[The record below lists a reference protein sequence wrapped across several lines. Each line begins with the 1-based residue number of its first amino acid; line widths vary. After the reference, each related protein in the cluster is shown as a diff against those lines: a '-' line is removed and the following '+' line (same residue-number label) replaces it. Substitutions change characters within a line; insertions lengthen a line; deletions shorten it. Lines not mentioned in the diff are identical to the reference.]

1 MYLKSIEVQGFKSFA
16 NKIVFDF
23 HNGIT
28 GIVGPNGSGKSNV
41 ADAVRW
47 VLGEQSAKQL
57 RGAKMED
64 VIFAGTQNRK
74 PVGFAYVAITLDNS
88 DHALPVEYD
97 EVTVSRRV
105 YRSGE
110 SEYKINGHSCRLRDV
125 TEMFYDT
132 GIGKEGYSIIGQG
145 QIDKILSGKPD
156 ERREL
161 FDEAA
166 GIVKFKRR
174 KSAAIKKLENERSN
188 LVRVNDILSELE
200 KQVGPLKQQSEK
212 AKEYLNYKTDL
223 KKYDVN
229 AFLLETDRIRK
240 ETAELNGRLKIVDD
254 DLEDSKSEYD
264 NTKSEYESAE
274 NQLNDI
280 NAQIDENSQTVSA
293 LELENQ
299 KLQGEINVFTE
310 QIKTFNANKQL
321 HSERLLDIE
330 KDKQNKNNSVKE
342 LREQYNDLNTEL
354 SEYNDKLAAI
364 NDTAKALNAEIEG
377 ISGQIDNRQNSI
389 YDNLTEQS
397 TIKAENQKFV
407 TMLEQLEI
415 KKSELTSHI
424 IKGKSDESAQKQ
436 VIKSLTAELDNAV
449 GKLEDINNSIEESNT
464 SVTQLKAEIA
474 EKNSELD
481 KLTQNYHREKSRLES
496 LINITE
502 RYDGYGNSIKKIME
516 LKDSNPGILGV
527 IADIV
532 KVEKQYETAIET
544 ALGGTIQN
552 IVTDKESTAKEL
564 IGYLKQNKLGRA
576 TFLPLNAIHAR
587 NTLENEACINEKGVI
602 GVASNLVRV
611 SFEYEGLA
619 KYLLGRI
626 LVVDNIDNALLIAKK
641 YKYTLRIVTLEGEQL
656 NPGGSMTG
664 GAFRNSSN
672 LLGRRREIEEL
683 KQSVSNTNKQITQE
697 KAAVADLRNQVA
709 KYREALDSYN
719 KLLRETHIRKNTIDV
734 NLKQADLK
742 LSEIIASYGDDI
754 KEQASID
761 SEILKISE
769 SRNQVSGNLN
779 LLDNQNEAARKEIEN
794 LGKTLEAKKSEEAA
808 VALKIENLK
817 ISHSSIEQKASFI
830 NENIERLCKELDNLE
845 EEKTSIQEKI
855 SETKELVSAKQ
866 ADIELVKNS
875 IEESERKIT
884 AIGEKL
890 EDLRA
895 AKEKVNAS
903 HKEFFKKREE
913 LNEKIILLEKDS
925 MRLHNQYDRL
935 EESYD
940 SLVDYMWNEYELTY
954 SYALELKSDE
964 LNNINDIRKQI
975 NILKAAIKKLGDVNV
990 NAIEEYKSVS
1000 ERYEFM
1006 KTQHDDMIE
1015 AEESLMKVIE
1025 ELDEGMRTQFTA
1037 KFEEIKVEFDKVFK
1051 ELFGGGRGTI
1061 ELVEG
1066 EDDATKAIRRAVIA
1080 QLLSSSQESL
1090 AQWPDADVWCSMQI
1104 SLDNL
1109 LSSLE
1114 KIGCFVLRKGAI
1126 ESYYQFAPSTTYDEK
1141 PTKAVEETSNL
1152 QDQSEAYIR
1161 EKYGDIIR
1169 ALEFVALT
1177 KKVDESFAVK
1187 KELLSELA
1195 LVIGMLPRISDTK
1208 ELYAAIKQAKGNN
1221 DSLFTYD
1228 PINENGRLGVN
1239 VSIKSE
1245 IIDVSGFPFRIFCG
1259 DNVNDVV
1266 ERTIC
1271 CSLA

>member
-240 ETAELNGRLKIVDD
+240 ETAELNDRLKIVDD

-264 NTKSEYESAE
+264 NTKSEYEAAE

-293 LELENQ
+293 LELESQ

-342 LREQYNDLNTEL
+342 LREQYNNLNTEL

-855 SETKELVSAKQ
+855 GETKELVSAKQ

-1066 EDDATKAIRRAVIA
+1066 EDILEAGILIISQPPGKKLQNMM
-1080 QLLSSSQESL
+1080 QLSGG
-1090 AQWPDADVWCSMQI
+1090 
-1104 SLDNL
+1104 
-1109 LSSLE
+1109 E
-1114 KIGCFVLRKGAI
+1114 K
-1126 ESYYQFAPSTTYDEK
+1126 
-1141 PTKAVEETSNL
+1141 
-1152 QDQSEAYIR
+1152 
-1161 EKYGDIIR
+1161 
-1169 ALEFVALT
+1169 ALT
-1177 KKVDESFAVK
+1177 AIALLFAIQNLKPSPFCLLDEIEAALDDSNVGRYANYLHKLTKHTQFIVITHRRGTMSAADRLYGITMQEKGVSTLVSVDLIENDLNDRK
-1187 KELLSELA
+1187 KES
-1195 LVIGMLPRISDTK
+1195 
-1208 ELYAAIKQAKGNN
+1208 
-1221 DSLFTYD
+1221 
-1228 PINENGRLGVN
+1228 
-1239 VSIKSE
+1239 
-1245 IIDVSGFPFRIFCG
+1245 
-1259 DNVNDVV
+1259 
-1266 ERTIC
+1266 
-1271 CSLA
+1271 

>member
-264 NTKSEYESAE
+264 NTKSEYEAAE

-330 KDKQNKNNSVKE
+330 KDKQNKNNAVKE

-855 SETKELVSAKQ
+855 GETKELVSAKQ

-1025 ELDEGMRTQFTA
+1025 ELDEGMRAQFTA

-1066 EDDATKAIRRAVIA
+1066 EDILEAGILIISQPPGKKLQNMM
-1080 QLLSSSQESL
+1080 QLSGG
-1090 AQWPDADVWCSMQI
+1090 
-1104 SLDNL
+1104 
-1109 LSSLE
+1109 E
-1114 KIGCFVLRKGAI
+1114 K
-1126 ESYYQFAPSTTYDEK
+1126 
-1141 PTKAVEETSNL
+1141 
-1152 QDQSEAYIR
+1152 
-1161 EKYGDIIR
+1161 
-1169 ALEFVALT
+1169 ALT
-1177 KKVDESFAVK
+1177 AIALLFAIQNLKPSPFCLLDEIEAALDDSNVGRYANYLHKLTKHTQFIVITHRRGTMSAADRLYGITMQEKGVSTLVSVDLIENDLNDRK
-1187 KELLSELA
+1187 KES
-1195 LVIGMLPRISDTK
+1195 
-1208 ELYAAIKQAKGNN
+1208 
-1221 DSLFTYD
+1221 
-1228 PINENGRLGVN
+1228 
-1239 VSIKSE
+1239 
-1245 IIDVSGFPFRIFCG
+1245 
-1259 DNVNDVV
+1259 
-1266 ERTIC
+1266 
-1271 CSLA
+1271 

>member
-280 NAQIDENSQTVSA
+280 NTQIDENSQTVSA

-464 SVTQLKAEIA
+464 SVTQLKAEIT

-855 SETKELVSAKQ
+855 GETKELVSAKQ

-1066 EDDATKAIRRAVIA
+1066 EDILEAGILIISQPPGKKLQNMM
-1080 QLLSSSQESL
+1080 QLSGG
-1090 AQWPDADVWCSMQI
+1090 
-1104 SLDNL
+1104 
-1109 LSSLE
+1109 E
-1114 KIGCFVLRKGAI
+1114 K
-1126 ESYYQFAPSTTYDEK
+1126 
-1141 PTKAVEETSNL
+1141 
-1152 QDQSEAYIR
+1152 
-1161 EKYGDIIR
+1161 
-1169 ALEFVALT
+1169 ALT
-1177 KKVDESFAVK
+1177 AIALLFAIQNLKPSPFCLLDEIEAALDDSNVGRYANYLHKLTKHTQFIVITHRRGTMSAADRLYGITMQEKGVSTLVSVDLIENDLNDRK
-1187 KELLSELA
+1187 KES
-1195 LVIGMLPRISDTK
+1195 
-1208 ELYAAIKQAKGNN
+1208 
-1221 DSLFTYD
+1221 
-1228 PINENGRLGVN
+1228 
-1239 VSIKSE
+1239 
-1245 IIDVSGFPFRIFCG
+1245 
-1259 DNVNDVV
+1259 
-1266 ERTIC
+1266 
-1271 CSLA
+1271 

>member
-64 VIFAGTQNRK
+64 VIFSGTQNRK

-264 NTKSEYESAE
+264 NTKSEYETAE

-742 LSEIIASYGDDI
+742 LSEIIASYGDAI

-855 SETKELVSAKQ
+855 GETKELVSAKQ

-1025 ELDEGMRTQFTA
+1025 ELDEGMRAQFTA

-1066 EDDATKAIRRAVIA
+1066 EDILEAGILIISQPPGKKLQNMM
-1080 QLLSSSQESL
+1080 QLSGG
-1090 AQWPDADVWCSMQI
+1090 
-1104 SLDNL
+1104 
-1109 LSSLE
+1109 E
-1114 KIGCFVLRKGAI
+1114 K
-1126 ESYYQFAPSTTYDEK
+1126 
-1141 PTKAVEETSNL
+1141 
-1152 QDQSEAYIR
+1152 
-1161 EKYGDIIR
+1161 
-1169 ALEFVALT
+1169 ALT
-1177 KKVDESFAVK
+1177 AIALLFAIQNLKPSPFCLLDEIEAALDDSNVGRYANYLHKLTKHTQFIVITHRRGTMSAADRLYGITMQEKGVSTLVSVDLIENDLNDRK
-1187 KELLSELA
+1187 KES
-1195 LVIGMLPRISDTK
+1195 
-1208 ELYAAIKQAKGNN
+1208 
-1221 DSLFTYD
+1221 
-1228 PINENGRLGVN
+1228 
-1239 VSIKSE
+1239 
-1245 IIDVSGFPFRIFCG
+1245 
-1259 DNVNDVV
+1259 
-1266 ERTIC
+1266 
-1271 CSLA
+1271 

>member
-264 NTKSEYESAE
+264 NTKSEYEAAE

-794 LGKTLEAKKSEEAA
+794 LGKTLETKKSEEAA

-855 SETKELVSAKQ
+855 GETKELVSAKQ

-1066 EDDATKAIRRAVIA
+1066 EDILEAGILIISQPPGKKLQNMM
-1080 QLLSSSQESL
+1080 QLSGG
-1090 AQWPDADVWCSMQI
+1090 
-1104 SLDNL
+1104 
-1109 LSSLE
+1109 E
-1114 KIGCFVLRKGAI
+1114 K
-1126 ESYYQFAPSTTYDEK
+1126 
-1141 PTKAVEETSNL
+1141 
-1152 QDQSEAYIR
+1152 
-1161 EKYGDIIR
+1161 
-1169 ALEFVALT
+1169 ALT
-1177 KKVDESFAVK
+1177 AIALLFAIQNLKPSPFCLLDEIEAALDDSNVGRYANYLHKLTKHTQFIVITHRRGTMSAADRLYGITMQEKGVSTLVSVDLIENDLNDRK
-1187 KELLSELA
+1187 KES
-1195 LVIGMLPRISDTK
+1195 
-1208 ELYAAIKQAKGNN
+1208 
-1221 DSLFTYD
+1221 
-1228 PINENGRLGVN
+1228 
-1239 VSIKSE
+1239 
-1245 IIDVSGFPFRIFCG
+1245 
-1259 DNVNDVV
+1259 
-1266 ERTIC
+1266 
-1271 CSLA
+1271 

>member
-264 NTKSEYESAE
+264 NTKSEYEAAE

-280 NAQIDENSQTVSA
+280 NTQIDENSQTVSA

-845 EEKTSIQEKI
+845 EEKTSIQKKI
-855 SETKELVSAKQ
+855 GETKELVSAKQ

-1066 EDDATKAIRRAVIA
+1066 EDILEAGILIISQPPGKKLQNMM
-1080 QLLSSSQESL
+1080 QLSGG
-1090 AQWPDADVWCSMQI
+1090 
-1104 SLDNL
+1104 
-1109 LSSLE
+1109 E
-1114 KIGCFVLRKGAI
+1114 K
-1126 ESYYQFAPSTTYDEK
+1126 
-1141 PTKAVEETSNL
+1141 
-1152 QDQSEAYIR
+1152 
-1161 EKYGDIIR
+1161 
-1169 ALEFVALT
+1169 ALT
-1177 KKVDESFAVK
+1177 AIALLFAIQNLKPSPFCLLDEIEAALDDSNVGRYANYLHKLTKHTQFIVITHRRGTMSAADRLYGITMQEKGVSTLVSVDLIENDLNDRK
-1187 KELLSELA
+1187 KES
-1195 LVIGMLPRISDTK
+1195 
-1208 ELYAAIKQAKGNN
+1208 
-1221 DSLFTYD
+1221 
-1228 PINENGRLGVN
+1228 
-1239 VSIKSE
+1239 
-1245 IIDVSGFPFRIFCG
+1245 
-1259 DNVNDVV
+1259 
-1266 ERTIC
+1266 
-1271 CSLA
+1271 

>member
-110 SEYKINGHSCRLRDV
+110 SEYKINGHTCRLKDV

-174 KSAAIKKLENERSN
+174 KATAIKKLESERSN

-200 KQVGPLKQQSEK
+200 KQVGPLKVQSEK
-212 AKEYLNYKTDL
+212 AKEYLNYKSDL

-240 ETAELNGRLKIVDD
+240 ETAELDGKIQIVDG
-254 DLEDSKSEYD
+254 DLETSKTEYD
-264 NTKSEYESAE
+264 NTKSEYEEAE
-274 NQLNDI
+274 NKLNEI
-280 NAQIDENSQTVSA
+280 NSQIDENSQLASS
-293 LELENQ
+293 LELDKQ
-299 KLQGEINVFTE
+299 RLQGEINVFTE
-310 QIKTFNANKQL
+310 QIKTFNANSQL
-321 HSERLLDIE
+321 HSERIIDIE
-330 KDKQNKNNSVKE
+330 KDKKTKQDTVKD
-342 LREQYNDLNTEL
+342 LKEQYEELSKEL
-354 SEYNDKLAAI
+354 SEYNEKLSAI
-364 NDTAKALNAEIEG
+364 NADAKVLSDEIEG

-397 TIKAENQKFV
+397 TIKAENQKFI

-415 KKSELTSHI
+415 KKSELTSHV

-436 VIKSLTAELDNAV
+436 VIQSLKDDFENAAKQLD
-449 GKLEDINNSIEESNT
+449 DINESIEDTNT
-464 SVTQLKAEIA
+464 SITQLKNTIA
-474 EKNSELD
+474 EKNGELD

-496 LINITE
+496 LVNITE
-502 RYDGYGNSIKKIME
+502 RYDGYGNSIRKIME

-527 IADIV
+527 IADII

-552 IVTDKESTAKEL
+552 IVTDKEATAKEL

-587 NTLENEACINEKGVI
+587 NTLEHEPCINEKGVI

-626 LVVDNIDNALLIAKK
+626 LVVDNIDNALSIARK

-683 KQSVSNTNKQITQE
+683 KLSVSSTSKQITEE
-697 KAAVADLRNQVA
+697 KAAIADLRSQVA
-709 KYREALDSYN
+709 KCREALESYN
-719 KLLRETHIRKNTIDV
+719 KLQRETHLRKNTIDV
-734 NLKQADLK
+734 NLKQADVR
-742 LSEIIASYGDDI
+742 LSEIIASYSGDI
-754 KEQASID
+754 KEQAAID
-761 SEILKISE
+761 AQIVKINE
-769 SRNQVSGNLN
+769 SKNQVSGNLN
-779 LLDNQNEAARKEIEN
+779 QLDNANEAARKEIEN
-794 LGKTLEAKKSEEAA
+794 LGKMLETKKAEENSIS
-808 VALKIENLK
+808 LKIENLK
-817 ISHSSIEQKASFI
+817 ISHSSVEQKAAFI
-830 NENIERLCKELDNLE
+830 NENIQRLTGELEGLDKEREII
-845 EEKTSIQEKI
+845 EEKIGETAGLVASKEKEI
-855 SETKELVSAKQ
+855 EAVKSAIEDAVSR
-866 ADIELVKNS
+866 
-875 IEESERKIT
+875 IEESNK
-884 AIGEKL
+884 KL
-890 EDLRA
+890 EVLKGD
-895 AKEKVNAS
+895 KEKVNAS
-903 HKEFFKKREE
+903 HKVFFKKREE
-913 LNEKIILLEKDS
+913 LNEKIMLLEKES
-925 MRLHNQYDRL
+925 MRLHNQYDKL
-935 EESYD
+935 DESND
-940 SLVDYMWNEYELTY
+940 ALVDYMWSEYELTY

-964 LNNINDIRKQI
+964 LTNINDIRKQI

-1000 ERYEFM
+1000 ERYEFL

-1015 AEESLMKVIE
+1015 AEESLMKVVA
-1025 ELDEGMRTQFTA
+1025 ELDEGMRVQFTT

-1066 EDDATKAIRRAVIA
+1066 EDILEAGILIISQPPGKKLQNMMQLSGGEKALTA
-1080 QLLSSSQESL
+1080 
-1090 AQWPDADVWCSMQI
+1090 I
-1104 SLDNL
+1104 SLLFAIQNL
-1109 LSSLE
+1109 KPSPFCLLDE
-1114 KIGCFVLRKGAI
+1114 I
-1126 ESYYQFAPSTTYDEK
+1126 EAALDDSNVDRFAQYLHK
-1141 PTKAVEETSNL
+1141 
-1152 QDQSEAYIR
+1152 
-1161 EKYGDIIR
+1161 
-1169 ALEFVALT
+1169 LT
-1177 KKVDESFAVK
+1177 KNTQFIVITHRRGTMTAADRLYGITMQEKGISTLVSVSLLEDE
-1187 KELLSELA
+1187 L
-1195 LVIGMLPRISDTK
+1195 D
-1208 ELYAAIKQAKGNN
+1208 
-1221 DSLFTYD
+1221 D
-1228 PINENGRLGVN
+1228 
-1239 VSIKSE
+1239 
-1245 IIDVSGFPFRIFCG
+1245 
-1259 DNVNDVV
+1259 
-1266 ERTIC
+1266 
-1271 CSLA
+1271 

>member
-240 ETAELNGRLKIVDD
+240 ETAELNDRLKIVDD

-264 NTKSEYESAE
+264 NTKSEYEAAE

-280 NAQIDENSQTVSA
+280 NAQIDENSQTISA

-310 QIKTFNANKQL
+310 QIKTFNANRQL

-342 LREQYNDLNTEL
+342 LREQYNNLNTEL

-364 NDTAKALNAEIEG
+364 NDTAKVLNAEIEG

-552 IVTDKESTAKEL
+552 IVTDKEATAKEL

-754 KEQASID
+754 KEQAFID

-855 SETKELVSAKQ
+855 GETKELVSAKQ

-875 IEESERKIT
+875 IEESERIIT

-1025 ELDEGMRTQFTA
+1025 ELDEGMRAQFTA

-1066 EDDATKAIRRAVIA
+1066 EDILEAGILIISQPPGKKLQNMM
-1080 QLLSSSQESL
+1080 QLSGG
-1090 AQWPDADVWCSMQI
+1090 
-1104 SLDNL
+1104 
-1109 LSSLE
+1109 E
-1114 KIGCFVLRKGAI
+1114 K
-1126 ESYYQFAPSTTYDEK
+1126 
-1141 PTKAVEETSNL
+1141 
-1152 QDQSEAYIR
+1152 
-1161 EKYGDIIR
+1161 
-1169 ALEFVALT
+1169 ALT
-1177 KKVDESFAVK
+1177 AIALLFAIQNLKPSPFCLLDEIEAALDDSNVGRYANYLHKLTKHTQFIVITHRRGTMSAADRLYGITMQEKGVSTLVSVDLIENDLNDRK
-1187 KELLSELA
+1187 KES
-1195 LVIGMLPRISDTK
+1195 
-1208 ELYAAIKQAKGNN
+1208 
-1221 DSLFTYD
+1221 
-1228 PINENGRLGVN
+1228 
-1239 VSIKSE
+1239 
-1245 IIDVSGFPFRIFCG
+1245 
-1259 DNVNDVV
+1259 
-1266 ERTIC
+1266 
-1271 CSLA
+1271 

>member
-280 NAQIDENSQTVSA
+280 NTQIDENSQTVSA

-552 IVTDKESTAKEL
+552 IVTDKEATAKEL

-855 SETKELVSAKQ
+855 GETKELVSAKQ

-875 IEESERKIT
+875 IEQSERKIT

-1015 AEESLMKVIE
+1015 AEESLMKVID
-1025 ELDEGMRTQFTA
+1025 ELDEGMRAQFTA

-1066 EDDATKAIRRAVIA
+1066 EDILEAGILIISQPPGKKLQNMM
-1080 QLLSSSQESL
+1080 QLSGG
-1090 AQWPDADVWCSMQI
+1090 
-1104 SLDNL
+1104 
-1109 LSSLE
+1109 E
-1114 KIGCFVLRKGAI
+1114 K
-1126 ESYYQFAPSTTYDEK
+1126 
-1141 PTKAVEETSNL
+1141 
-1152 QDQSEAYIR
+1152 
-1161 EKYGDIIR
+1161 
-1169 ALEFVALT
+1169 ALT
-1177 KKVDESFAVK
+1177 AIALLFAIQNLKPSPFCLLDEIEAALDDSNVGRYANYLHKLTKHTQFIVITHRRGTMSAADRLYGITMQEKGVSTLVSVDLIENDLNDRK
-1187 KELLSELA
+1187 KES
-1195 LVIGMLPRISDTK
+1195 
-1208 ELYAAIKQAKGNN
+1208 
-1221 DSLFTYD
+1221 
-1228 PINENGRLGVN
+1228 
-1239 VSIKSE
+1239 
-1245 IIDVSGFPFRIFCG
+1245 
-1259 DNVNDVV
+1259 
-1266 ERTIC
+1266 
-1271 CSLA
+1271 

>member
-16 NKIVFDF
+16 NKIVFEF

-110 SEYKINGHSCRLRDV
+110 SEYKINGHTCRLKDV

-174 KSAAIKKLENERSN
+174 KATAIKKLESERSN

-200 KQVGPLKQQSEK
+200 KQVGPLKVQSEK
-212 AKEYLNYKTDL
+212 AKEYLNYKSDL

-240 ETAELNGRLKIVDD
+240 ETAELDGKIQIVDG
-254 DLEDSKSEYD
+254 DLETSKTEYD
-264 NTKSEYESAE
+264 NTKSEYEEAE
-274 NQLNDI
+274 NKLNEI
-280 NAQIDENSQTVSA
+280 NSQIDENSQLASS
-293 LELENQ
+293 LELDKQ
-299 KLQGEINVFTE
+299 RLQGEINVFTE
-310 QIKTFNANKQL
+310 QIKTFNANSQL
-321 HSERLLDIE
+321 HSERIIDIE
-330 KDKQNKNNSVKE
+330 KDKKTKQDTVKD
-342 LREQYNDLNTEL
+342 LKEQYEELSKEL
-354 SEYNDKLAAI
+354 SEYNEKLSAI
-364 NDTAKALNAEIEG
+364 NADAKVLSDEIEG

-397 TIKAENQKFV
+397 TIKAENQKFI

-415 KKSELTSHI
+415 KKSELTSHV

-436 VIKSLTAELDNAV
+436 VIQSLKDDFENAAKQLD
-449 GKLEDINNSIEESNT
+449 DINESIEDTNT
-464 SVTQLKAEIA
+464 SITQLKNTIA
-474 EKNSELD
+474 EKNGELD

-496 LINITE
+496 LVNITE
-502 RYDGYGNSIKKIME
+502 RYDGYGNSIRKIME

-527 IADIV
+527 IADII

-552 IVTDKESTAKEL
+552 IVTDKEATAKEL

-587 NTLENEACINEKGVI
+587 NTLEHEPCINEKGVI

-626 LVVDNIDNALLIAKK
+626 LVVDNIDNALSIARK

-683 KQSVSNTNKQITQE
+683 KLSVSSTSKQITEE
-697 KAAVADLRNQVA
+697 KAAIADLRSQVA
-709 KYREALDSYN
+709 KCREALESYN
-719 KLLRETHIRKNTIDV
+719 KLQRETHLRKNTIDV
-734 NLKQADLK
+734 NLKQADVK
-742 LSEIIASYGDDI
+742 LSEIIASYSGDI
-754 KEQASID
+754 KEQAAID
-761 SEILKISE
+761 AQIVKINE
-769 SRNQVSGNLN
+769 SKNQVSGNLN
-779 LLDNQNEAARKEIEN
+779 QLDNANEAARKEIEN
-794 LGKTLEAKKSEEAA
+794 LGKMLETKKAEENSIS
-808 VALKIENLK
+808 LKIENLK
-817 ISHSSIEQKASFI
+817 ISHSSVEQKAAFI
-830 NENIERLCKELDNLE
+830 NENIQRLTGELEGLDKERE
-845 EEKTSIQEKI
+845 
-855 SETKELVSAKQ
+855 
-866 ADIELVKNS
+866 S
-875 IEESERKIT
+875 IEEK
-884 AIGEKL
+884 IGETAGLVASKEKEIEAVKSAIENAVSRIEESNKKL
-890 EDLRA
+890 EVLKGD
-895 AKEKVNAS
+895 KEKVNAS
-903 HKEFFKKREE
+903 HKVFFKKREE
-913 LNEKIILLEKDS
+913 LNEKIMLLEKES
-925 MRLHNQYDRL
+925 MRLHNQYDKL
-935 EESYD
+935 DESND
-940 SLVDYMWNEYELTY
+940 TLVDYMWSEYELTY

-964 LNNINDIRKQI
+964 LTNINDIRKQI

-1000 ERYEFM
+1000 ERYEFL

-1015 AEESLMKVIE
+1015 AEESLMKVVA
-1025 ELDEGMRTQFTA
+1025 ELDEGMRVQFTT

-1066 EDDATKAIRRAVIA
+1066 EDILEAGILIISQPPGKKLQNMM
-1080 QLLSSSQESL
+1080 QLSGG
-1090 AQWPDADVWCSMQI
+1090 
-1104 SLDNL
+1104 
-1109 LSSLE
+1109 E
-1114 KIGCFVLRKGAI
+1114 K
-1126 ESYYQFAPSTTYDEK
+1126 
-1141 PTKAVEETSNL
+1141 
-1152 QDQSEAYIR
+1152 
-1161 EKYGDIIR
+1161 
-1169 ALEFVALT
+1169 ALT
-1177 KKVDESFAVK
+1177 AIALLFAIQNLKPSPFCLLDEIEAALDDSNVGRYANYLHKLTKHTQFIVITHRRGTMSAADRLYGITMQEKGVSTLVSVDLIENDLNDKK
-1187 KELLSELA
+1187 KE
-1195 LVIGMLPRISDTK
+1195 
-1208 ELYAAIKQAKGNN
+1208 
-1221 DSLFTYD
+1221 
-1228 PINENGRLGVN
+1228 
-1239 VSIKSE
+1239 
-1245 IIDVSGFPFRIFCG
+1245 
-1259 DNVNDVV
+1259 
-1266 ERTIC
+1266 
-1271 CSLA
+1271 

>member
-200 KQVGPLKQQSEK
+200 KQVDPLKQQSEK

-264 NTKSEYESAE
+264 NTKSEYEAAE

-449 GKLEDINNSIEESNT
+449 RKLEDINNSIEESNT

-855 SETKELVSAKQ
+855 GETKELVSAKQ

-1025 ELDEGMRTQFTA
+1025 ELDEGMRAQFTA

-1066 EDDATKAIRRAVIA
+1066 EDILEAGILIISQPPGKKLQNMM
-1080 QLLSSSQESL
+1080 QLSGG
-1090 AQWPDADVWCSMQI
+1090 
-1104 SLDNL
+1104 
-1109 LSSLE
+1109 E
-1114 KIGCFVLRKGAI
+1114 K
-1126 ESYYQFAPSTTYDEK
+1126 
-1141 PTKAVEETSNL
+1141 
-1152 QDQSEAYIR
+1152 
-1161 EKYGDIIR
+1161 
-1169 ALEFVALT
+1169 ALT
-1177 KKVDESFAVK
+1177 AIALLFAIQNLKPSPFCLLDEIEAALDDSNVGRYANYLHKLTKHTQFIVITHRRGTMSAADRLYGITMQEKGVSTLVSVDLIENDLNDRK
-1187 KELLSELA
+1187 KES
-1195 LVIGMLPRISDTK
+1195 
-1208 ELYAAIKQAKGNN
+1208 
-1221 DSLFTYD
+1221 
-1228 PINENGRLGVN
+1228 
-1239 VSIKSE
+1239 
-1245 IIDVSGFPFRIFCG
+1245 
-1259 DNVNDVV
+1259 
-1266 ERTIC
+1266 
-1271 CSLA
+1271 

>member
-264 NTKSEYESAE
+264 NTKSEYETAE

-310 QIKTFNANKQL
+310 QIKIFNANKQL

-330 KDKQNKNNSVKE
+330 KDKQNKSNSVKE

-794 LGKTLEAKKSEEAA
+794 LGKTLETKKSEEAA

-830 NENIERLCKELDNLE
+830 NENIDRLCKELDNLE

-855 SETKELVSAKQ
+855 GETKELVSAKQ

-1025 ELDEGMRTQFTA
+1025 ELDEGMRAQFTA

-1066 EDDATKAIRRAVIA
+1066 EDILEAGILIISQPPGKKLQNMM
-1080 QLLSSSQESL
+1080 QLSGG
-1090 AQWPDADVWCSMQI
+1090 
-1104 SLDNL
+1104 
-1109 LSSLE
+1109 E
-1114 KIGCFVLRKGAI
+1114 K
-1126 ESYYQFAPSTTYDEK
+1126 
-1141 PTKAVEETSNL
+1141 
-1152 QDQSEAYIR
+1152 
-1161 EKYGDIIR
+1161 
-1169 ALEFVALT
+1169 ALT
-1177 KKVDESFAVK
+1177 AIALLFAIQNLKPSPFCLLDEIEAALDDSNVGRYANYLHKLTKHTQFIVITHRRGTMSAADRLYGITMQEKGVSTLVSVDLIENDLNDRK
-1187 KELLSELA
+1187 KES
-1195 LVIGMLPRISDTK
+1195 
-1208 ELYAAIKQAKGNN
+1208 
-1221 DSLFTYD
+1221 
-1228 PINENGRLGVN
+1228 
-1239 VSIKSE
+1239 
-1245 IIDVSGFPFRIFCG
+1245 
-1259 DNVNDVV
+1259 
-1266 ERTIC
+1266 
-1271 CSLA
+1271 

>member
-212 AKEYLNYKTDL
+212 AKEYLNYKTEL

-264 NTKSEYESAE
+264 NTKSEYEAAE

-761 SEILKISE
+761 SEIIKISE

-830 NENIERLCKELDNLE
+830 NENIERLCEELDNLE

-855 SETKELVSAKQ
+855 GETKELVSAKQ

-1066 EDDATKAIRRAVIA
+1066 EDILEAGILIISQPPGKKLQNMM
-1080 QLLSSSQESL
+1080 QLSGG
-1090 AQWPDADVWCSMQI
+1090 
-1104 SLDNL
+1104 
-1109 LSSLE
+1109 E
-1114 KIGCFVLRKGAI
+1114 K
-1126 ESYYQFAPSTTYDEK
+1126 
-1141 PTKAVEETSNL
+1141 
-1152 QDQSEAYIR
+1152 
-1161 EKYGDIIR
+1161 
-1169 ALEFVALT
+1169 ALT
-1177 KKVDESFAVK
+1177 AIALLFAIQNLKPSPFCLLDEIEAALDDSNVGRYANYLHKLTKHTQFIVITHRRGTMSAADRLYGITMQEKGVSTLVSVDLIENDLNDRK
-1187 KELLSELA
+1187 KES
-1195 LVIGMLPRISDTK
+1195 
-1208 ELYAAIKQAKGNN
+1208 
-1221 DSLFTYD
+1221 
-1228 PINENGRLGVN
+1228 
-1239 VSIKSE
+1239 
-1245 IIDVSGFPFRIFCG
+1245 
-1259 DNVNDVV
+1259 
-1266 ERTIC
+1266 
-1271 CSLA
+1271 

>member
-240 ETAELNGRLKIVDD
+240 ETAELNDRLKIVDD

-264 NTKSEYESAE
+264 NTKSEYEAAE

-293 LELENQ
+293 LELESQ

-330 KDKQNKNNSVKE
+330 KDKQNKNNAVKE
-342 LREQYNDLNTEL
+342 LREQYNNLNTEL

-855 SETKELVSAKQ
+855 GETKELVSAKQ

-1025 ELDEGMRTQFTA
+1025 ELDEGMRAQFTA

-1066 EDDATKAIRRAVIA
+1066 EDILEAGILIISQPPGKKLQNMM
-1080 QLLSSSQESL
+1080 QLSGG
-1090 AQWPDADVWCSMQI
+1090 
-1104 SLDNL
+1104 
-1109 LSSLE
+1109 E
-1114 KIGCFVLRKGAI
+1114 K
-1126 ESYYQFAPSTTYDEK
+1126 
-1141 PTKAVEETSNL
+1141 
-1152 QDQSEAYIR
+1152 
-1161 EKYGDIIR
+1161 
-1169 ALEFVALT
+1169 ALT
-1177 KKVDESFAVK
+1177 AIALLFAIQNLKPSPFCLLDEIEAALDDSNVGRYANYLHKLTKHTQFIVITHRRGTMSAADRLYGITMQEKGVSTLVSVDLIENDLNDRK
-1187 KELLSELA
+1187 KES
-1195 LVIGMLPRISDTK
+1195 
-1208 ELYAAIKQAKGNN
+1208 
-1221 DSLFTYD
+1221 
-1228 PINENGRLGVN
+1228 
-1239 VSIKSE
+1239 
-1245 IIDVSGFPFRIFCG
+1245 
-1259 DNVNDVV
+1259 
-1266 ERTIC
+1266 
-1271 CSLA
+1271 

>member
-855 SETKELVSAKQ
+855 GETKELVSAKQ

-875 IEESERKIT
+875 IEQSERKIT

-895 AKEKVNAS
+895 AKGKVNAS

-1025 ELDEGMRTQFTA
+1025 ELDEGMRAQFTA

-1066 EDDATKAIRRAVIA
+1066 EDILEAGILIISQPPGKKLQNMM
-1080 QLLSSSQESL
+1080 QLSGG
-1090 AQWPDADVWCSMQI
+1090 
-1104 SLDNL
+1104 
-1109 LSSLE
+1109 E
-1114 KIGCFVLRKGAI
+1114 K
-1126 ESYYQFAPSTTYDEK
+1126 
-1141 PTKAVEETSNL
+1141 
-1152 QDQSEAYIR
+1152 
-1161 EKYGDIIR
+1161 
-1169 ALEFVALT
+1169 ALT
-1177 KKVDESFAVK
+1177 AIALLFAIQNLKPSPFCLLDEIEAALDDSNVGRYANYLHKLTKHTQFIVITHRRGTMSAADRLYGITMQEKGVSTLVSVDLIENDLNDRK
-1187 KELLSELA
+1187 KES
-1195 LVIGMLPRISDTK
+1195 
-1208 ELYAAIKQAKGNN
+1208 
-1221 DSLFTYD
+1221 
-1228 PINENGRLGVN
+1228 
-1239 VSIKSE
+1239 
-1245 IIDVSGFPFRIFCG
+1245 
-1259 DNVNDVV
+1259 
-1266 ERTIC
+1266 
-1271 CSLA
+1271 

>member
-110 SEYKINGHSCRLRDV
+110 SEYKINGHTCRLKDV

-174 KSAAIKKLENERSN
+174 KATAIKKLESERSN

-200 KQVGPLKQQSEK
+200 KQVGPLKVQSEK
-212 AKEYLNYKTDL
+212 AKEYLNYKSDL

-240 ETAELNGRLKIVDD
+240 ETAELDGKIQIVDG
-254 DLEDSKSEYD
+254 DLETSKTEYD
-264 NTKSEYESAE
+264 NTKSEYEEAE
-274 NQLNDI
+274 NKLNEI
-280 NAQIDENSQTVSA
+280 NSQIDENSQLASS
-293 LELENQ
+293 LELDKQ
-299 KLQGEINVFTE
+299 RLQGEINVFTE
-310 QIKTFNANKQL
+310 QIKTFNANSQL
-321 HSERLLDIE
+321 HSERIIDIE
-330 KDKQNKNNSVKE
+330 KDKKTKQDTVKD
-342 LREQYNDLNTEL
+342 LKEQYEELSKEL
-354 SEYNDKLAAI
+354 SEYNEKLSAI
-364 NDTAKALNAEIEG
+364 NADAKVLSDEIEG

-397 TIKAENQKFV
+397 TIKAENQKFI

-415 KKSELTSHI
+415 KKSELTSHV
-424 IKGKSDESAQKQ
+424 IKGKSDESVQKQ
-436 VIKSLTAELDNAV
+436 VIQSLKDDFENAAKQLD
-449 GKLEDINNSIEESNT
+449 DINESIEDTNT
-464 SVTQLKAEIA
+464 SITQLKNTIA
-474 EKNSELD
+474 EKNGELD

-496 LINITE
+496 LVNITE
-502 RYDGYGNSIKKIME
+502 RYDGYGNSIRKIME

-527 IADIV
+527 IADII

-552 IVTDKESTAKEL
+552 IVTDKEATAKEL

-587 NTLENEACINEKGVI
+587 NTLEHEPCINEKGVI

-626 LVVDNIDNALLIAKK
+626 LVVDNIDNALSIARK

-683 KQSVSNTNKQITQE
+683 KLSVSSTSKQITEE
-697 KAAVADLRNQVA
+697 KAAIADLRSQVA
-709 KYREALDSYN
+709 KCREALESYN
-719 KLLRETHIRKNTIDV
+719 KLQRETHLRKNTIDV
-734 NLKQADLK
+734 NLKQADVR
-742 LSEIIASYGDDI
+742 LSEIIASYSGDI
-754 KEQASID
+754 KEQAAID
-761 SEILKISE
+761 AQIVKINE
-769 SRNQVSGNLN
+769 SKNQVSGNLN
-779 LLDNQNEAARKEIEN
+779 QLDNANEAARKEIEN
-794 LGKTLEAKKSEEAA
+794 LGKMLETKKAEENSIS
-808 VALKIENLK
+808 LKIENLK
-817 ISHSSIEQKASFI
+817 ISHSSVEQKAAFI
-830 NENIERLCKELDNLE
+830 NENIQRLTGELEGLDKEREII
-845 EEKTSIQEKI
+845 EEKIGETAGLVASKEKEI
-855 SETKELVSAKQ
+855 EAVKSAIEDAVSR
-866 ADIELVKNS
+866 
-875 IEESERKIT
+875 IEESNK
-884 AIGEKL
+884 KL
-890 EDLRA
+890 EVLKGD
-895 AKEKVNAS
+895 KEKVNAS
-903 HKEFFKKREE
+903 HKVFFKKREE
-913 LNEKIILLEKDS
+913 LNEKIMLLEKES
-925 MRLHNQYDRL
+925 MRLHNQYDKL
-935 EESYD
+935 DESND
-940 SLVDYMWNEYELTY
+940 ALVDYMWSEYELTY

-964 LNNINDIRKQI
+964 LTNINDIRKQI

-1000 ERYEFM
+1000 ERYEFL

-1015 AEESLMKVIE
+1015 AEESLMKVVA
-1025 ELDEGMRTQFTA
+1025 ELDEGMRVQFTT

-1066 EDDATKAIRRAVIA
+1066 EDILEAGILIISQPPGKKLQNMM
-1080 QLLSSSQESL
+1080 QLSGG
-1090 AQWPDADVWCSMQI
+1090 
-1104 SLDNL
+1104 
-1109 LSSLE
+1109 E
-1114 KIGCFVLRKGAI
+1114 K
-1126 ESYYQFAPSTTYDEK
+1126 
-1141 PTKAVEETSNL
+1141 
-1152 QDQSEAYIR
+1152 
-1161 EKYGDIIR
+1161 
-1169 ALEFVALT
+1169 ALT
-1177 KKVDESFAVK
+1177 AIALLFAIQNLKPSPFCLLDEIEAALDDSNVGRYANYLHKLTKHTQFIVITHRRGTMSAADRLYGITMQEKGVSTLVSVDLIENDLNDKK
-1187 KELLSELA
+1187 KE
-1195 LVIGMLPRISDTK
+1195 
-1208 ELYAAIKQAKGNN
+1208 
-1221 DSLFTYD
+1221 
-1228 PINENGRLGVN
+1228 
-1239 VSIKSE
+1239 
-1245 IIDVSGFPFRIFCG
+1245 
-1259 DNVNDVV
+1259 
-1266 ERTIC
+1266 
-1271 CSLA
+1271 

>member
-110 SEYKINGHSCRLRDV
+110 SEYKINGHTCRLKDV

-174 KSAAIKKLENERSN
+174 KATAIKKLESERSN

-200 KQVGPLKQQSEK
+200 KQVGPLKVQSEK
-212 AKEYLNYKTDL
+212 AKEYLNYKSDL

-240 ETAELNGRLKIVDD
+240 ETAELDGKIQIVDG
-254 DLEDSKSEYD
+254 DLETSKTEYD
-264 NTKSEYESAE
+264 NTKSEYEEAE
-274 NQLNDI
+274 NKLNEI
-280 NAQIDENSQTVSA
+280 NSQIDENSQLASS
-293 LELENQ
+293 LELDKQ
-299 KLQGEINVFTE
+299 RLQGEINVFTE
-310 QIKTFNANKQL
+310 QIKTFNANSQL
-321 HSERLLDIE
+321 HSERIIDIE
-330 KDKQNKNNSVKE
+330 KDKKTKQDTVKD
-342 LREQYNDLNTEL
+342 LKEQYEELSKEL
-354 SEYNDKLAAI
+354 SEYNEKLSAI
-364 NDTAKALNAEIEG
+364 NADAKVLSDEIEG

-397 TIKAENQKFV
+397 TIKAENQKFI

-415 KKSELTSHI
+415 KKSELTSHV

-436 VIKSLTAELDNAV
+436 VIQSLKDDFENAAKQLD
-449 GKLEDINNSIEESNT
+449 DINESIEDTNT
-464 SVTQLKAEIA
+464 SITQLKNTIA
-474 EKNSELD
+474 EKNGELD

-496 LINITE
+496 LVNITE
-502 RYDGYGNSIKKIME
+502 RYDGYGNSIRKIME

-527 IADIV
+527 IADII

-552 IVTDKESTAKEL
+552 IVTDKEATAKEL

-587 NTLENEACINEKGVI
+587 NTLEHEPCINEKGVI

-626 LVVDNIDNALLIAKK
+626 LVVDNIDNALSIARK

-683 KQSVSNTNKQITQE
+683 KLSVSSTSKQITEE
-697 KAAVADLRNQVA
+697 KAAIADLRSQVA
-709 KYREALDSYN
+709 KCREALESYN
-719 KLLRETHIRKNTIDV
+719 KLQRETHLRKNTIDV
-734 NLKQADLK
+734 NLKQADVK
-742 LSEIIASYGDDI
+742 LSEIIASYGGDI
-754 KEQASID
+754 KEQAAID
-761 SEILKISE
+761 AQIVKINE
-769 SRNQVSGNLN
+769 SKNQVSGNLN
-779 LLDNQNEAARKEIEN
+779 QLDNANEAARKEIEN
-794 LGKTLEAKKSEEAA
+794 LGKMLETKKAEENSIS
-808 VALKIENLK
+808 LKIENLK
-817 ISHSSIEQKASFI
+817 ISHSSVEQKAAFI
-830 NENIERLCKELDNLE
+830 NENIQRLTGELEGLDKERE
-845 EEKTSIQEKI
+845 
-855 SETKELVSAKQ
+855 
-866 ADIELVKNS
+866 S
-875 IEESERKIT
+875 IEEK
-884 AIGEKL
+884 IGETAGLVASKEKEIEAVKSAIEDAVSRIEESNKKL
-890 EDLRA
+890 EVLKGD
-895 AKEKVNAS
+895 KEKVNAS
-903 HKEFFKKREE
+903 HKVFFKKREE
-913 LNEKIILLEKDS
+913 LNEKIMLLEKES
-925 MRLHNQYDRL
+925 MRLHNQYDKL
-935 EESYD
+935 DESND
-940 SLVDYMWNEYELTY
+940 ALVDYMWSEYELTY

-964 LNNINDIRKQI
+964 LTNINDIRKQI

-1000 ERYEFM
+1000 ERYEFL

-1015 AEESLMKVIE
+1015 AEESLMKVVA
-1025 ELDEGMRTQFTA
+1025 ELDEGMRVHFTT

-1066 EDDATKAIRRAVIA
+1066 EDILEAGILIISQPPGKKLQNMM
-1080 QLLSSSQESL
+1080 QLSGG
-1090 AQWPDADVWCSMQI
+1090 
-1104 SLDNL
+1104 
-1109 LSSLE
+1109 E
-1114 KIGCFVLRKGAI
+1114 K
-1126 ESYYQFAPSTTYDEK
+1126 
-1141 PTKAVEETSNL
+1141 
-1152 QDQSEAYIR
+1152 
-1161 EKYGDIIR
+1161 
-1169 ALEFVALT
+1169 ALT
-1177 KKVDESFAVK
+1177 AIALLFAIQNLKPSPFCLLDEIEAALDDSNVGRYANYLHKLTKHTQFIVITHRRGTMSAADRLYGITMQEKGVSTLVSVDLIENDLNDKK
-1187 KELLSELA
+1187 KE
-1195 LVIGMLPRISDTK
+1195 
-1208 ELYAAIKQAKGNN
+1208 
-1221 DSLFTYD
+1221 
-1228 PINENGRLGVN
+1228 
-1239 VSIKSE
+1239 
-1245 IIDVSGFPFRIFCG
+1245 
-1259 DNVNDVV
+1259 
-1266 ERTIC
+1266 
-1271 CSLA
+1271 

>member
-1 MYLKSIEVQGFKSFA
+1 
-16 NKIVFDF
+16 
-23 HNGIT
+23 
-28 GIVGPNGSGKSNV
+28 
-41 ADAVRW
+41 
-47 VLGEQSAKQL
+47 
-57 RGAKMED
+57 
-64 VIFAGTQNRK
+64 
-74 PVGFAYVAITLDNS
+74 
-88 DHALPVEYD
+88 
-97 EVTVSRRV
+97 
-105 YRSGE
+105 
-110 SEYKINGHSCRLRDV
+110 
-125 TEMFYDT
+125 
-132 GIGKEGYSIIGQG
+132 
-145 QIDKILSGKPD
+145 
-156 ERREL
+156 
-161 FDEAA
+161 
-166 GIVKFKRR
+166 
-174 KSAAIKKLENERSN
+174 
-188 LVRVNDILSELE
+188 
-200 KQVGPLKQQSEK
+200 
-212 AKEYLNYKTDL
+212 
-223 KKYDVN
+223 
-229 AFLLETDRIRK
+229 
-240 ETAELNGRLKIVDD
+240 
-254 DLEDSKSEYD
+254 
-264 NTKSEYESAE
+264 
-274 NQLNDI
+274 
-280 NAQIDENSQTVSA
+280 
-293 LELENQ
+293 
-299 KLQGEINVFTE
+299 
-310 QIKTFNANKQL
+310 
-321 HSERLLDIE
+321 
-330 KDKQNKNNSVKE
+330 
-342 LREQYNDLNTEL
+342 
-354 SEYNDKLAAI
+354 
-364 NDTAKALNAEIEG
+364 
-377 ISGQIDNRQNSI
+377 
-389 YDNLTEQS
+389 
-397 TIKAENQKFV
+397 
-407 TMLEQLEI
+407 MLEQLEI

-855 SETKELVSAKQ
+855 GETKELVSAKQ

-875 IEESERKIT
+875 IEQSERKIT

-1025 ELDEGMRTQFTA
+1025 ELDEGMRAQFTA

-1066 EDDATKAIRRAVIA
+1066 EDILEAGILIISQPPGKKLQNMM
-1080 QLLSSSQESL
+1080 QLSGG
-1090 AQWPDADVWCSMQI
+1090 
-1104 SLDNL
+1104 
-1109 LSSLE
+1109 E
-1114 KIGCFVLRKGAI
+1114 K
-1126 ESYYQFAPSTTYDEK
+1126 
-1141 PTKAVEETSNL
+1141 
-1152 QDQSEAYIR
+1152 
-1161 EKYGDIIR
+1161 
-1169 ALEFVALT
+1169 ALT
-1177 KKVDESFAVK
+1177 AIALLFAIQNLKPSPFCLLDEIEAALDDSNVGRYANYLHKLTKHTQFIVITHRRGTMSAADRLYGITMQEKGVSTLVSVDLIENDLNDRK
-1187 KELLSELA
+1187 KES
-1195 LVIGMLPRISDTK
+1195 
-1208 ELYAAIKQAKGNN
+1208 
-1221 DSLFTYD
+1221 
-1228 PINENGRLGVN
+1228 
-1239 VSIKSE
+1239 
-1245 IIDVSGFPFRIFCG
+1245 
-1259 DNVNDVV
+1259 
-1266 ERTIC
+1266 
-1271 CSLA
+1271 

>member
-280 NAQIDENSQTVSA
+280 NTQIDENSQTVSA

-321 HSERLLDIE
+321 HSERLLEIE

-855 SETKELVSAKQ
+855 GETKELVSAKQ

-1015 AEESLMKVIE
+1015 AEESLMKIIE
-1025 ELDEGMRTQFTA
+1025 ELDEGMRAQFTA

-1066 EDDATKAIRRAVIA
+1066 EDILEAGILIISQPPGKKLQNMM
-1080 QLLSSSQESL
+1080 QLSGG
-1090 AQWPDADVWCSMQI
+1090 
-1104 SLDNL
+1104 
-1109 LSSLE
+1109 E
-1114 KIGCFVLRKGAI
+1114 K
-1126 ESYYQFAPSTTYDEK
+1126 
-1141 PTKAVEETSNL
+1141 
-1152 QDQSEAYIR
+1152 
-1161 EKYGDIIR
+1161 
-1169 ALEFVALT
+1169 ALT
-1177 KKVDESFAVK
+1177 AIALLFAIQNLKPSPFCLLDEIEAALDDSNVGRYANYLHKLTKHTQFIVITHRRGTMSAADRLYGITMQEKGVSTLVSVDLIENDLNDRK
-1187 KELLSELA
+1187 KES
-1195 LVIGMLPRISDTK
+1195 
-1208 ELYAAIKQAKGNN
+1208 
-1221 DSLFTYD
+1221 
-1228 PINENGRLGVN
+1228 
-1239 VSIKSE
+1239 
-1245 IIDVSGFPFRIFCG
+1245 
-1259 DNVNDVV
+1259 
-1266 ERTIC
+1266 
-1271 CSLA
+1271 

>member
-264 NTKSEYESAE
+264 NTKSEYEAAE

-552 IVTDKESTAKEL
+552 IVTDKEATAKEL

-817 ISHSSIEQKASFI
+817 ILHSSIEQKASFI

-855 SETKELVSAKQ
+855 GETKELVSAKQ

-1066 EDDATKAIRRAVIA
+1066 EDILEAGILIISQPPGKKLQNMM
-1080 QLLSSSQESL
+1080 QLSGG
-1090 AQWPDADVWCSMQI
+1090 
-1104 SLDNL
+1104 
-1109 LSSLE
+1109 E
-1114 KIGCFVLRKGAI
+1114 K
-1126 ESYYQFAPSTTYDEK
+1126 
-1141 PTKAVEETSNL
+1141 
-1152 QDQSEAYIR
+1152 
-1161 EKYGDIIR
+1161 
-1169 ALEFVALT
+1169 ALT
-1177 KKVDESFAVK
+1177 AIALLFAIQNLKPSPFCLLDEIEAALDDSNVGRYANYLHKLTKHTQFIVITHRRGTMSAADRLYGITMQEKGVSTLVSVDLIENDLNDRK
-1187 KELLSELA
+1187 KES
-1195 LVIGMLPRISDTK
+1195 
-1208 ELYAAIKQAKGNN
+1208 
-1221 DSLFTYD
+1221 
-1228 PINENGRLGVN
+1228 
-1239 VSIKSE
+1239 
-1245 IIDVSGFPFRIFCG
+1245 
-1259 DNVNDVV
+1259 
-1266 ERTIC
+1266 
-1271 CSLA
+1271 

>member
-264 NTKSEYESAE
+264 NTKSEYEAAE
-274 NQLNDI
+274 NQHNDI

-397 TIKAENQKFV
+397 TIKAENQKFI

-552 IVTDKESTAKEL
+552 IVTDKEATAKEL

-855 SETKELVSAKQ
+855 GETKELVSAKQ

-875 IEESERKIT
+875 IEQSERKIT

-1015 AEESLMKVIE
+1015 AEESLMKVID
-1025 ELDEGMRTQFTA
+1025 ELDEGMRAQFTA

-1066 EDDATKAIRRAVIA
+1066 EDILEAGILIISQPPGKKLQNMM
-1080 QLLSSSQESL
+1080 QLSGG
-1090 AQWPDADVWCSMQI
+1090 
-1104 SLDNL
+1104 
-1109 LSSLE
+1109 E
-1114 KIGCFVLRKGAI
+1114 K
-1126 ESYYQFAPSTTYDEK
+1126 
-1141 PTKAVEETSNL
+1141 
-1152 QDQSEAYIR
+1152 
-1161 EKYGDIIR
+1161 
-1169 ALEFVALT
+1169 ALT
-1177 KKVDESFAVK
+1177 AIALLFAIQNLKPSPFCLLDEIEAALDDSNVGRYANYLHKLTKHTQFIVITHRRGTMSAADRLYGITMQEKGVSTLVSVDLIENDLNDRK
-1187 KELLSELA
+1187 KES
-1195 LVIGMLPRISDTK
+1195 
-1208 ELYAAIKQAKGNN
+1208 
-1221 DSLFTYD
+1221 
-1228 PINENGRLGVN
+1228 
-1239 VSIKSE
+1239 
-1245 IIDVSGFPFRIFCG
+1245 
-1259 DNVNDVV
+1259 
-1266 ERTIC
+1266 
-1271 CSLA
+1271 

>member
-64 VIFAGTQNRK
+64 VIFVGTQNRK

-264 NTKSEYESAE
+264 NTKSEYEAAE

-464 SVTQLKAEIA
+464 SVTQLKAEIT

-855 SETKELVSAKQ
+855 GETKELVSAKQ

-875 IEESERKIT
+875 IEQSERKIT

-1066 EDDATKAIRRAVIA
+1066 EDILEAGILIISQPPGKKLQNMM
-1080 QLLSSSQESL
+1080 QLSGG
-1090 AQWPDADVWCSMQI
+1090 
-1104 SLDNL
+1104 
-1109 LSSLE
+1109 E
-1114 KIGCFVLRKGAI
+1114 K
-1126 ESYYQFAPSTTYDEK
+1126 
-1141 PTKAVEETSNL
+1141 
-1152 QDQSEAYIR
+1152 
-1161 EKYGDIIR
+1161 
-1169 ALEFVALT
+1169 ALT
-1177 KKVDESFAVK
+1177 AIALLFAIQNLKPSPFCLLDEIEAALDDSNVGRYANYLHKLTKHTQFIVITHRRGTMSAADRLYGITMQEKGVSTLVSVDLIENDLNDRK
-1187 KELLSELA
+1187 KES
-1195 LVIGMLPRISDTK
+1195 
-1208 ELYAAIKQAKGNN
+1208 
-1221 DSLFTYD
+1221 
-1228 PINENGRLGVN
+1228 
-1239 VSIKSE
+1239 
-1245 IIDVSGFPFRIFCG
+1245 
-1259 DNVNDVV
+1259 
-1266 ERTIC
+1266 
-1271 CSLA
+1271 

>member
-240 ETAELNGRLKIVDD
+240 ETAELNDRLKIVDD

-264 NTKSEYESAE
+264 NTKSEYEAAE

-280 NAQIDENSQTVSA
+280 NTQIDENSQTVSA

-516 LKDSNPGILGV
+516 LKDSNLGILGV

-552 IVTDKESTAKEL
+552 IVTDKEATAKEL

-611 SFEYEGLA
+611 SFEYEELA

-855 SETKELVSAKQ
+855 GETKELVSAKQ

-875 IEESERKIT
+875 IEQSERKIT

-1015 AEESLMKVIE
+1015 AEESLMKVID
-1025 ELDEGMRTQFTA
+1025 ELDEGMRAQFTA

-1066 EDDATKAIRRAVIA
+1066 EDILEAGILIISQPPGKKLQNMM
-1080 QLLSSSQESL
+1080 QLSGG
-1090 AQWPDADVWCSMQI
+1090 
-1104 SLDNL
+1104 
-1109 LSSLE
+1109 E
-1114 KIGCFVLRKGAI
+1114 K
-1126 ESYYQFAPSTTYDEK
+1126 
-1141 PTKAVEETSNL
+1141 
-1152 QDQSEAYIR
+1152 
-1161 EKYGDIIR
+1161 
-1169 ALEFVALT
+1169 ALT
-1177 KKVDESFAVK
+1177 AIALLFAIQNLKPSPFCLLDEIEAALDDSNVGRYANYLHKLTKHTQFIVITHRRGTMSAADRLYGITMQEKGVSTLVSVDLIENDLNDRK
-1187 KELLSELA
+1187 KES
-1195 LVIGMLPRISDTK
+1195 
-1208 ELYAAIKQAKGNN
+1208 
-1221 DSLFTYD
+1221 
-1228 PINENGRLGVN
+1228 
-1239 VSIKSE
+1239 
-1245 IIDVSGFPFRIFCG
+1245 
-1259 DNVNDVV
+1259 
-1266 ERTIC
+1266 
-1271 CSLA
+1271 

>member
-264 NTKSEYESAE
+264 NTKSEYEAAE

-855 SETKELVSAKQ
+855 GETKELVSAKQ

-1066 EDDATKAIRRAVIA
+1066 EDILEAGILIISQPPGKKLQNMM
-1080 QLLSSSQESL
+1080 QLSGG
-1090 AQWPDADVWCSMQI
+1090 
-1104 SLDNL
+1104 
-1109 LSSLE
+1109 E
-1114 KIGCFVLRKGAI
+1114 K
-1126 ESYYQFAPSTTYDEK
+1126 
-1141 PTKAVEETSNL
+1141 
-1152 QDQSEAYIR
+1152 
-1161 EKYGDIIR
+1161 
-1169 ALEFVALT
+1169 ALT
-1177 KKVDESFAVK
+1177 AIALLFAIQNLKPSPFCLLDEIEAALDDSNVGRYANYLHKLTKHTQFIVITHRRGTMSAADRLYGITMQEKGVSTLVSVD
-1187 KELLSELA
+1187 L
-1195 LVIGMLPRISDTK
+1195 
-1208 ELYAAIKQAKGNN
+1208 
-1221 DSLFTYD
+1221 
-1228 PINENGRLGVN
+1228 
-1239 VSIKSE
+1239 
-1245 IIDVSGFPFRIFCG
+1245 
-1259 DNVNDVV
+1259 
-1266 ERTIC
+1266 
-1271 CSLA
+1271 

>member
-280 NAQIDENSQTVSA
+280 NTQIDENSQTVSA

-794 LGKTLEAKKSEEAA
+794 LGKTLETKKSEEAA

-855 SETKELVSAKQ
+855 GETKELVSAKQ

-1025 ELDEGMRTQFTA
+1025 ELDEGMRAQFTA

-1066 EDDATKAIRRAVIA
+1066 EDILEAGILIISQPPGKKLQNMM
-1080 QLLSSSQESL
+1080 QLSGG
-1090 AQWPDADVWCSMQI
+1090 
-1104 SLDNL
+1104 
-1109 LSSLE
+1109 E
-1114 KIGCFVLRKGAI
+1114 K
-1126 ESYYQFAPSTTYDEK
+1126 
-1141 PTKAVEETSNL
+1141 
-1152 QDQSEAYIR
+1152 
-1161 EKYGDIIR
+1161 
-1169 ALEFVALT
+1169 ALT
-1177 KKVDESFAVK
+1177 AIALLFAIQNLKPSPFCLLDEIEAALDDSNVGRYANYLHKLTKHTQFIVITHRRGTMSAADRLYGITMQEKGVSTLVSVDLIENDLNDKK
-1187 KELLSELA
+1187 KES
-1195 LVIGMLPRISDTK
+1195 
-1208 ELYAAIKQAKGNN
+1208 
-1221 DSLFTYD
+1221 
-1228 PINENGRLGVN
+1228 
-1239 VSIKSE
+1239 
-1245 IIDVSGFPFRIFCG
+1245 
-1259 DNVNDVV
+1259 
-1266 ERTIC
+1266 
-1271 CSLA
+1271 

>member
-264 NTKSEYESAE
+264 NTKSEYEAAE

-280 NAQIDENSQTVSA
+280 NAQIDENSQTISA

-449 GKLEDINNSIEESNT
+449 GKLENINNSIEESNT

-855 SETKELVSAKQ
+855 GETKELVSAKQ

-1025 ELDEGMRTQFTA
+1025 ELDEGMRAQFTA

-1066 EDDATKAIRRAVIA
+1066 EDILEAGILIISQPPGKKLQNMM
-1080 QLLSSSQESL
+1080 QLSGG
-1090 AQWPDADVWCSMQI
+1090 
-1104 SLDNL
+1104 
-1109 LSSLE
+1109 E
-1114 KIGCFVLRKGAI
+1114 K
-1126 ESYYQFAPSTTYDEK
+1126 
-1141 PTKAVEETSNL
+1141 
-1152 QDQSEAYIR
+1152 
-1161 EKYGDIIR
+1161 
-1169 ALEFVALT
+1169 ALT
-1177 KKVDESFAVK
+1177 AIALLFAIQNLKPSPFCLLDEIEAALDDSNVGRYANYLHKLTKHTQFIVITHRRGTMSAADRLYGITMQEKGVSTLVSVDLIENDLNDRK
-1187 KELLSELA
+1187 KES
-1195 LVIGMLPRISDTK
+1195 
-1208 ELYAAIKQAKGNN
+1208 
-1221 DSLFTYD
+1221 
-1228 PINENGRLGVN
+1228 
-1239 VSIKSE
+1239 
-1245 IIDVSGFPFRIFCG
+1245 
-1259 DNVNDVV
+1259 
-1266 ERTIC
+1266 
-1271 CSLA
+1271 

>member
-264 NTKSEYESAE
+264 NTKSEYEAAE

-464 SVTQLKAEIA
+464 SVTQLKAEIT

-611 SFEYEGLA
+611 SFEYEGLS

-855 SETKELVSAKQ
+855 GETKELVSAKQ

-1025 ELDEGMRTQFTA
+1025 ELDEGMRAQFTA

-1066 EDDATKAIRRAVIA
+1066 EDILEAGILIISQPPGKKLQNMM
-1080 QLLSSSQESL
+1080 QLSGG
-1090 AQWPDADVWCSMQI
+1090 
-1104 SLDNL
+1104 
-1109 LSSLE
+1109 E
-1114 KIGCFVLRKGAI
+1114 K
-1126 ESYYQFAPSTTYDEK
+1126 
-1141 PTKAVEETSNL
+1141 
-1152 QDQSEAYIR
+1152 
-1161 EKYGDIIR
+1161 
-1169 ALEFVALT
+1169 ALT
-1177 KKVDESFAVK
+1177 AIALLFAIQNLKPSPFCLLDEIEAALDDSNVGRYANYLHKLTKHTQFIVITHRRGTMSAADRLYGITMQEKGVSTLVSVDLIENDLNDRK
-1187 KELLSELA
+1187 KES
-1195 LVIGMLPRISDTK
+1195 
-1208 ELYAAIKQAKGNN
+1208 
-1221 DSLFTYD
+1221 
-1228 PINENGRLGVN
+1228 
-1239 VSIKSE
+1239 
-1245 IIDVSGFPFRIFCG
+1245 
-1259 DNVNDVV
+1259 
-1266 ERTIC
+1266 
-1271 CSLA
+1271 

>member
-280 NAQIDENSQTVSA
+280 NTQIDENSQTVSA

-855 SETKELVSAKQ
+855 GETKELVSAKQ

-1025 ELDEGMRTQFTA
+1025 ELDEGMRAQFTA

-1066 EDDATKAIRRAVIA
+1066 EDILEAGILIISQPPGKKLQNMM
-1080 QLLSSSQESL
+1080 QLSGG
-1090 AQWPDADVWCSMQI
+1090 
-1104 SLDNL
+1104 
-1109 LSSLE
+1109 E
-1114 KIGCFVLRKGAI
+1114 K
-1126 ESYYQFAPSTTYDEK
+1126 
-1141 PTKAVEETSNL
+1141 
-1152 QDQSEAYIR
+1152 
-1161 EKYGDIIR
+1161 
-1169 ALEFVALT
+1169 ALT
-1177 KKVDESFAVK
+1177 AIALLFAIQNLKPSPFCLLDEIEAALDDSNVGRYANYLHKLTKHTQFIVITHRRGTMSAADRLYGITMQEKGVSTLVSVDLIENDLNDRK
-1187 KELLSELA
+1187 KES
-1195 LVIGMLPRISDTK
+1195 
-1208 ELYAAIKQAKGNN
+1208 
-1221 DSLFTYD
+1221 
-1228 PINENGRLGVN
+1228 
-1239 VSIKSE
+1239 
-1245 IIDVSGFPFRIFCG
+1245 
-1259 DNVNDVV
+1259 
-1266 ERTIC
+1266 
-1271 CSLA
+1271 

>member
-1 MYLKSIEVQGFKSFA
+1 MYLKSIEVQGLKSFA

-240 ETAELNGRLKIVDD
+240 ETAELNDRLKIVDD

-264 NTKSEYESAE
+264 NTKSEYEAAE

-342 LREQYNDLNTEL
+342 LREQYNNLNTEL

-855 SETKELVSAKQ
+855 GETKELVSAKQ

-875 IEESERKIT
+875 IEQSERKIT

-1025 ELDEGMRTQFTA
+1025 ELDEGMRAQFTA
-1037 KFEEIKVEFDKVFK
+1037 KFEEIKVQFDKVFK

-1066 EDDATKAIRRAVIA
+1066 EDILEAGILIISQPPGKKLQNMM
-1080 QLLSSSQESL
+1080 QLSGG
-1090 AQWPDADVWCSMQI
+1090 
-1104 SLDNL
+1104 
-1109 LSSLE
+1109 E
-1114 KIGCFVLRKGAI
+1114 K
-1126 ESYYQFAPSTTYDEK
+1126 
-1141 PTKAVEETSNL
+1141 
-1152 QDQSEAYIR
+1152 
-1161 EKYGDIIR
+1161 
-1169 ALEFVALT
+1169 ALT
-1177 KKVDESFAVK
+1177 AIALLFAIQNLKPSPFCLLDEIEAALDDSNVGRYANYLHKLTKHTQFIVITHRRGTMSAADRLYGITMQEKGVSTLVSVDLIENDLNDRK
-1187 KELLSELA
+1187 KES
-1195 LVIGMLPRISDTK
+1195 
-1208 ELYAAIKQAKGNN
+1208 
-1221 DSLFTYD
+1221 
-1228 PINENGRLGVN
+1228 
-1239 VSIKSE
+1239 
-1245 IIDVSGFPFRIFCG
+1245 
-1259 DNVNDVV
+1259 
-1266 ERTIC
+1266 
-1271 CSLA
+1271 

>member
-264 NTKSEYESAE
+264 NTKSEYETAE

-280 NAQIDENSQTVSA
+280 NAKIDENSQTVSA

-855 SETKELVSAKQ
+855 GETKELVSAKQ

-1025 ELDEGMRTQFTA
+1025 ELDEGMRAQFTA

-1066 EDDATKAIRRAVIA
+1066 EDILEAGILIISQPPGKKLQNMM
-1080 QLLSSSQESL
+1080 QLSGG
-1090 AQWPDADVWCSMQI
+1090 
-1104 SLDNL
+1104 
-1109 LSSLE
+1109 E
-1114 KIGCFVLRKGAI
+1114 K
-1126 ESYYQFAPSTTYDEK
+1126 
-1141 PTKAVEETSNL
+1141 
-1152 QDQSEAYIR
+1152 
-1161 EKYGDIIR
+1161 
-1169 ALEFVALT
+1169 ALT
-1177 KKVDESFAVK
+1177 AIALLFAIQNLKPSPFCLLDEIEAALDDSNVGRYANYLHKLTKHTQFIVITHRRGTMSAADRLYGITMQEKGVSTLVSVDLIEKDLNDRK
-1187 KELLSELA
+1187 KES
-1195 LVIGMLPRISDTK
+1195 
-1208 ELYAAIKQAKGNN
+1208 
-1221 DSLFTYD
+1221 
-1228 PINENGRLGVN
+1228 
-1239 VSIKSE
+1239 
-1245 IIDVSGFPFRIFCG
+1245 
-1259 DNVNDVV
+1259 
-1266 ERTIC
+1266 
-1271 CSLA
+1271 

>member
-240 ETAELNGRLKIVDD
+240 ETAELNDRLKIVDD

-264 NTKSEYESAE
+264 NTKSEYEAAE

-742 LSEIIASYGDDI
+742 LSEIIASYGEDI

-855 SETKELVSAKQ
+855 GETKELVSAKQ

-1025 ELDEGMRTQFTA
+1025 ELDEGMRAQFTA

-1066 EDDATKAIRRAVIA
+1066 EDILEAGILIISQPPGKKLQNMM
-1080 QLLSSSQESL
+1080 QLSGG
-1090 AQWPDADVWCSMQI
+1090 
-1104 SLDNL
+1104 
-1109 LSSLE
+1109 E
-1114 KIGCFVLRKGAI
+1114 K
-1126 ESYYQFAPSTTYDEK
+1126 
-1141 PTKAVEETSNL
+1141 
-1152 QDQSEAYIR
+1152 
-1161 EKYGDIIR
+1161 
-1169 ALEFVALT
+1169 ALT
-1177 KKVDESFAVK
+1177 AIALLFAIQNLKPSPFCLLDEIEAALDDSNVGRYANYLHKLTKHTQFIVITHRRGTMSAADRLYGITMQEKGVSTLVSVDLIENDLNDRK
-1187 KELLSELA
+1187 KES
-1195 LVIGMLPRISDTK
+1195 
-1208 ELYAAIKQAKGNN
+1208 
-1221 DSLFTYD
+1221 
-1228 PINENGRLGVN
+1228 
-1239 VSIKSE
+1239 
-1245 IIDVSGFPFRIFCG
+1245 
-1259 DNVNDVV
+1259 
-1266 ERTIC
+1266 
-1271 CSLA
+1271 

>member
-264 NTKSEYESAE
+264 NTKSEYEAAE

-436 VIKSLTAELDNAV
+436 VINSLTAELDNAV

-742 LSEIIASYGDDI
+742 LSEIIASYGEDI

-855 SETKELVSAKQ
+855 GETKELVSAKQ

-1025 ELDEGMRTQFTA
+1025 ELDEGMRAQFTA

-1066 EDDATKAIRRAVIA
+1066 EDILEAGILIISQPPGKKLQNMM
-1080 QLLSSSQESL
+1080 QLSGG
-1090 AQWPDADVWCSMQI
+1090 
-1104 SLDNL
+1104 
-1109 LSSLE
+1109 E
-1114 KIGCFVLRKGAI
+1114 K
-1126 ESYYQFAPSTTYDEK
+1126 
-1141 PTKAVEETSNL
+1141 
-1152 QDQSEAYIR
+1152 
-1161 EKYGDIIR
+1161 
-1169 ALEFVALT
+1169 ALT
-1177 KKVDESFAVK
+1177 AIALLFAIQNLKPSPFCLLDEIEAALDDSNVGRYANYLHKLTKHTQFIVITHRRGTMSAADRLYGITMQEKGVSTLVSVDLIENDLNDRK
-1187 KELLSELA
+1187 KES
-1195 LVIGMLPRISDTK
+1195 
-1208 ELYAAIKQAKGNN
+1208 
-1221 DSLFTYD
+1221 
-1228 PINENGRLGVN
+1228 
-1239 VSIKSE
+1239 
-1245 IIDVSGFPFRIFCG
+1245 
-1259 DNVNDVV
+1259 
-1266 ERTIC
+1266 
-1271 CSLA
+1271 

>member
-240 ETAELNGRLKIVDD
+240 ETAGLNGRLKIVDD

-264 NTKSEYESAE
+264 NTKSEYEAAE

-293 LELENQ
+293 LELESQ

-855 SETKELVSAKQ
+855 GETKELVSAKQ

-875 IEESERKIT
+875 IEQSERKIT

-895 AKEKVNAS
+895 AKGKVNAS

-1025 ELDEGMRTQFTA
+1025 ELDEGMRAQFTA

-1066 EDDATKAIRRAVIA
+1066 EDILEAGILIISQPPGKKLQNMM
-1080 QLLSSSQESL
+1080 QLSGG
-1090 AQWPDADVWCSMQI
+1090 
-1104 SLDNL
+1104 
-1109 LSSLE
+1109 E
-1114 KIGCFVLRKGAI
+1114 K
-1126 ESYYQFAPSTTYDEK
+1126 
-1141 PTKAVEETSNL
+1141 
-1152 QDQSEAYIR
+1152 
-1161 EKYGDIIR
+1161 
-1169 ALEFVALT
+1169 ALT
-1177 KKVDESFAVK
+1177 AIALLFAIQNLKPSPFCLLDEIEAALDDSNVGRYANYLHKLTKHTQFIVITHRRGTMSAADRLYGITMQEKGVSTLVSVDLIENDLNDKK
-1187 KELLSELA
+1187 KES
-1195 LVIGMLPRISDTK
+1195 
-1208 ELYAAIKQAKGNN
+1208 
-1221 DSLFTYD
+1221 
-1228 PINENGRLGVN
+1228 
-1239 VSIKSE
+1239 
-1245 IIDVSGFPFRIFCG
+1245 
-1259 DNVNDVV
+1259 
-1266 ERTIC
+1266 
-1271 CSLA
+1271 

>member
-264 NTKSEYESAE
+264 NTKSEYETAE

-794 LGKTLEAKKSEEAA
+794 LGKTLETKKSEEAA

-830 NENIERLCKELDNLE
+830 NENIDRLCKELDNLE

-855 SETKELVSAKQ
+855 GETKELVSAKQ

-1025 ELDEGMRTQFTA
+1025 ELDEGMRAQFTA

-1066 EDDATKAIRRAVIA
+1066 EDILEAGILIISQPPGKKLQNMM
-1080 QLLSSSQESL
+1080 QLSGG
-1090 AQWPDADVWCSMQI
+1090 
-1104 SLDNL
+1104 
-1109 LSSLE
+1109 E
-1114 KIGCFVLRKGAI
+1114 K
-1126 ESYYQFAPSTTYDEK
+1126 
-1141 PTKAVEETSNL
+1141 
-1152 QDQSEAYIR
+1152 
-1161 EKYGDIIR
+1161 
-1169 ALEFVALT
+1169 ALT
-1177 KKVDESFAVK
+1177 AIALLFAIQNLKPSPFCLLDEIEAALDDSNVGRYANYLHKLTKHTQFIVITHRRGTMSAADRLYGITMQEKGVSTLVSVDLIENDLNDRK
-1187 KELLSELA
+1187 KES
-1195 LVIGMLPRISDTK
+1195 
-1208 ELYAAIKQAKGNN
+1208 
-1221 DSLFTYD
+1221 
-1228 PINENGRLGVN
+1228 
-1239 VSIKSE
+1239 
-1245 IIDVSGFPFRIFCG
+1245 
-1259 DNVNDVV
+1259 
-1266 ERTIC
+1266 
-1271 CSLA
+1271 

>member
-264 NTKSEYESAE
+264 NTKSEYEAAE

-293 LELENQ
+293 LELESQ

-330 KDKQNKNNSVKE
+330 KDKQNKNNAVKE
-342 LREQYNDLNTEL
+342 LREQYNNLNTEL

-855 SETKELVSAKQ
+855 GETKELVSAKQ

-875 IEESERKIT
+875 IEQSERKIT

-1025 ELDEGMRTQFTA
+1025 ELDEGMRAQFTA

-1066 EDDATKAIRRAVIA
+1066 EDILEAGILIISQPPGKKLQNMM
-1080 QLLSSSQESL
+1080 QLSGG
-1090 AQWPDADVWCSMQI
+1090 
-1104 SLDNL
+1104 
-1109 LSSLE
+1109 E
-1114 KIGCFVLRKGAI
+1114 K
-1126 ESYYQFAPSTTYDEK
+1126 
-1141 PTKAVEETSNL
+1141 
-1152 QDQSEAYIR
+1152 
-1161 EKYGDIIR
+1161 
-1169 ALEFVALT
+1169 ALT
-1177 KKVDESFAVK
+1177 AIALLFAIQNLKPSPFCLLDEIEAALDDSNVGRYANYLHKLTKHTQFIVITHRRGTMSAADRLYGITMQEKGVSTLVSVDLIENDLNDRK
-1187 KELLSELA
+1187 KES
-1195 LVIGMLPRISDTK
+1195 
-1208 ELYAAIKQAKGNN
+1208 
-1221 DSLFTYD
+1221 
-1228 PINENGRLGVN
+1228 
-1239 VSIKSE
+1239 
-1245 IIDVSGFPFRIFCG
+1245 
-1259 DNVNDVV
+1259 
-1266 ERTIC
+1266 
-1271 CSLA
+1271 

>member
-264 NTKSEYESAE
+264 NTKSEYEAAE

-280 NAQIDENSQTVSA
+280 NTQIDENSQTVSA

-342 LREQYNDLNTEL
+342 LREQYDNLNTEL

-532 KVEKQYETAIET
+532 KVEKEYETAIET

-855 SETKELVSAKQ
+855 GETKELVSAKQ

-875 IEESERKIT
+875 IEQSERKIT

-895 AKEKVNAS
+895 AKGKVNAS

-1025 ELDEGMRTQFTA
+1025 ELDEGLRAQFTA

-1066 EDDATKAIRRAVIA
+1066 EDILEAGILIISQPPGKKLQNMM
-1080 QLLSSSQESL
+1080 QLSGG
-1090 AQWPDADVWCSMQI
+1090 
-1104 SLDNL
+1104 
-1109 LSSLE
+1109 E
-1114 KIGCFVLRKGAI
+1114 K
-1126 ESYYQFAPSTTYDEK
+1126 
-1141 PTKAVEETSNL
+1141 
-1152 QDQSEAYIR
+1152 
-1161 EKYGDIIR
+1161 
-1169 ALEFVALT
+1169 ALT
-1177 KKVDESFAVK
+1177 AIALLFAIQNLKPSPFCLLDEIEAALDDSNVGRYANYLHKLTKHTQFIVITHRRGTMSAADRLYGITMQEKGVSTLVSVDLIENDLNDRK
-1187 KELLSELA
+1187 KES
-1195 LVIGMLPRISDTK
+1195 
-1208 ELYAAIKQAKGNN
+1208 
-1221 DSLFTYD
+1221 
-1228 PINENGRLGVN
+1228 
-1239 VSIKSE
+1239 
-1245 IIDVSGFPFRIFCG
+1245 
-1259 DNVNDVV
+1259 
-1266 ERTIC
+1266 
-1271 CSLA
+1271 

>member
-240 ETAELNGRLKIVDD
+240 ETAELNDRLKIVDD

-264 NTKSEYESAE
+264 NTKSEYEAAE

-855 SETKELVSAKQ
+855 GETKELVSAKQ

-875 IEESERKIT
+875 IEQSERKIT

-1025 ELDEGMRTQFTA
+1025 ELDEGMRAQFTA

-1066 EDDATKAIRRAVIA
+1066 EDILEAGILIISQPPGKKLQNMM
-1080 QLLSSSQESL
+1080 QLSGG
-1090 AQWPDADVWCSMQI
+1090 
-1104 SLDNL
+1104 
-1109 LSSLE
+1109 E
-1114 KIGCFVLRKGAI
+1114 K
-1126 ESYYQFAPSTTYDEK
+1126 
-1141 PTKAVEETSNL
+1141 
-1152 QDQSEAYIR
+1152 
-1161 EKYGDIIR
+1161 
-1169 ALEFVALT
+1169 ALT
-1177 KKVDESFAVK
+1177 AIALLFAIQNLKPSPFCLLDEIEAALDDSNVGRYANYLHKLTKHTQFIVITHRRGTMSAADRLYGITMQEKGVSTLVSVDLIENDLNYRK
-1187 KELLSELA
+1187 KES
-1195 LVIGMLPRISDTK
+1195 
-1208 ELYAAIKQAKGNN
+1208 
-1221 DSLFTYD
+1221 
-1228 PINENGRLGVN
+1228 
-1239 VSIKSE
+1239 
-1245 IIDVSGFPFRIFCG
+1245 
-1259 DNVNDVV
+1259 
-1266 ERTIC
+1266 
-1271 CSLA
+1271 

>member
-240 ETAELNGRLKIVDD
+240 ETAELNDRLKIVDD

-264 NTKSEYESAE
+264 NTKSEYEAAE

-552 IVTDKESTAKEL
+552 IVTDKEATAKEL

-587 NTLENEACINEKGVI
+587 NTLENEACINEKSVI

-664 GAFRNSSN
+664 GAFRNSNN

-794 LGKTLEAKKSEEAA
+794 LGKTLETKKSEEAA

-855 SETKELVSAKQ
+855 GETKELVSAKQ

-1025 ELDEGMRTQFTA
+1025 ELDEGMRAQFTA

-1066 EDDATKAIRRAVIA
+1066 EDILEAGILIISQPPGKKLQNMM
-1080 QLLSSSQESL
+1080 QLSGG
-1090 AQWPDADVWCSMQI
+1090 
-1104 SLDNL
+1104 
-1109 LSSLE
+1109 E
-1114 KIGCFVLRKGAI
+1114 K
-1126 ESYYQFAPSTTYDEK
+1126 
-1141 PTKAVEETSNL
+1141 
-1152 QDQSEAYIR
+1152 
-1161 EKYGDIIR
+1161 
-1169 ALEFVALT
+1169 ALT
-1177 KKVDESFAVK
+1177 AIALLFAIQNLKPSPFCLLDEIEAALDDSNVGRYANYLHKLTKHTQFIVITHRRGTMSAADRLYGITMQEKGVSTLVSVDLIENDLNDKK
-1187 KELLSELA
+1187 KES
-1195 LVIGMLPRISDTK
+1195 
-1208 ELYAAIKQAKGNN
+1208 
-1221 DSLFTYD
+1221 
-1228 PINENGRLGVN
+1228 
-1239 VSIKSE
+1239 
-1245 IIDVSGFPFRIFCG
+1245 
-1259 DNVNDVV
+1259 
-1266 ERTIC
+1266 
-1271 CSLA
+1271 